1 MHWEICFE
9 MKTKSLTFLPPFPNS
24 QFKEDP

>member
-1 MHWEICFE
+1 MRWEICFE
-9 MKTKSLTFLPPFPNS
+9 KKTKNLTFLPPFPNS